1 MEVALGA
8 VSADATGASWGIP
21 VGTPVHDVA
30 GEKVGHVADADAA
43 DLVVERGWF
52 LVRDYRVRLADVD
65 RFEDGTLYLR
75 LTKAEVL
82 GGDDQASE
90 DT

>member
-1 MEVALGA
+1 MEAALGA
-8 VSADATGASWGIP
+8 VSAEATTASWGIP

-30 GEKVGHVADADAA
+30 GEKVGHVADADSA

-65 RFEDGTLYLR
+65 RYEDGTLYLK
-75 LTKAEVL
+75 LTKDEVL
-82 GGDDQASE
+82 RGGSEASE